1 MKKISA
7 LFNVHHLYYLPQFLP
22 VAREMEE
29 RGNFDIYFSAY
40 TDKKCADYQLIKD
53 AVKNYSGKFIDA
65 ADEKERRKEILAQ
78 QFDIIVFGKSGHA
91 EQYCSSDTLAI
102 LLYHGIGVK
111 ACYYTDFNP
120 RINIRYV
127 EGRYRYEEL
136 KRRGVSTE
144 LVVTGFPKLDPL
156 FDSDNPEHR
165 DDDLILDPSK
175 PTILYAPTFYPSS
188 IEIFGKSIAELT
200 RGYNL
205 IVKLHHFSWILDKYR
220 HQKLLFMDLAE
231 KYSHVQLLIPEKY
244 NIIPYFKCADILLT
258 EASSTAFEF
267 LAAGRPVI
275 ICDFHHLRIKH
286 RIFNRCF
293 RKSRMDNEIQQYL
306 GFAYHVNTPAQLPE
320 VLERAMEEK
329 DVFSKRASEI
339 SEEFLGVLDGN
350 ASKRIVDDILK
361 RF

>member
-1 MKKISA
+1 MKKISV

-40 TDKKCADYQLIKD
+40 TDKKQADYQLVKD
-53 AVKNYSGKFIDA
+53 AVKNFSGKFIDA
-65 ADEKERRKEILAQ
+65 ADEKERRKEILDRH
-78 QFDIIVFGKSGHA
+78 FDIIVFGKSSHA
-91 EQYCSSDTLAI
+91 ERYCSSDTLAI

-111 ACYYTDFNP
+111 ACYYTDFNS

-127 EGRYRYEEL
+127 EGQYRYDEL
-136 KRRGVSTE
+136 KRRGISTE
-144 LVVTGFPKLDPL
+144 LVVTGFPKLDML
-156 FDSDNPEHR
+156 FDSNNPEHR
-165 DDDLILDPSK
+165 DDDLILDPAI

-188 IEIFGKSIAELT
+188 IEIFGESIAELT
-200 RGYNL
+200 EGYNL
-205 IVKLHHFSWILDKYR
+205 IIKLHHFSWILDKYR
-220 HQKLLFMDLAE
+220 HQKSIFMDLAG
-231 KYSHVQLLIPEKY
+231 KYSHVQLLTPEKY
-244 NIIPYFKCADILLT
+244 NIIPYFKCTDILLT

-286 RIFNRCF
+286 RIFNRWF
-293 RKSRMDNEIQQYL
+293 RKIRMDEEIQRHL
-306 GFAYHVNTPAQLPE
+306 DFAYHIQNPGQLPDTLSE
-320 VLERAMEEK
+320 SMQKK
-329 DVFSKRASEI
+329 DDFSRRASEI
-339 SEEFLGVLDGN
+339 LEEFLGVLDGN

>member
-1 MKKISA
+1 LKKICV

-22 VAREMEE
+22 VAREMEK

-40 TDKKCADYQLIKD
+40 IDEKQADYQLIKD

-65 ADEKERRKEILAQ
+65 ADEKSRRKKILDQ
-78 QFDIIVFGKSGHA
+78 HFDIIVFGKSGHA
-91 EQYCSSDTLAI
+91 ERYCSSDTLAI

-120 RINIRYV
+120 RINIRYI
-127 EGRYRYEEL
+127 EGQYRYEEL

-144 LVVTGFPKLDPL
+144 LVVTGFSKLDPL
-156 FDSDNPEHR
+156 FDTDNPEHR
-165 DDDLILDPSK
+165 DDNLNLDSAK

-200 RGYNL
+200 KGYNL
-205 IVKLHHFSWILDKYR
+205 IVKLHHFSWLLEKYR
-220 HQKLLFMDLAE
+220 HQKSLFVDLAE
-231 KYSHVQLLIPEKY
+231 KYSHIQLLMPEKF

-267 LAAGRPVI
+267 LATGRPVI

-286 RIFNRCF
+286 RIFKQWF
-293 RKSRMDNEIQQYL
+293 RKSRMDDEIQQHL
-306 GFAYHVNTPAQLPE
+306 DFAYHIQSPGQLPE
-320 VLERAMEEK
+320 VLGKSMKEGNDFSRRAG
-329 DVFSKRASEI
+329 EI

-350 ASKRIVDDILK
+350 AGKRIVNDILK

>member
-1 MKKISA
+1 MKKIST

-144 LVVTGFPKLDPL
+144 LVVTGFPKLDPI
-156 FDSDNPEHR
+156 FDSDNQEHR

-188 IEIFGKSIAELT
+188 IEIFGRSIAELT

-220 HQKLLFMDLAE
+220 HQKSLFMDLAE
-231 KYSHVQLLIPEKY
+231 KYSHIQLLIPEKY

-286 RIFNRCF
+286 RIFNRWF

-320 VLERAMEEK
+320 VLGRAMEEK

>member
-1 MKKISA
+1 MKKIST

-65 ADEKERRKEILAQ
+65 ADEKERRKEILDQ
-78 QFDIIVFGKSGHA
+78 HFDIIVFGKSGHA

-127 EGRYRYEEL
+127 EGQYRYEEL

-144 LVVTGFPKLDPL
+144 LVVTGFPKLDPI
-156 FDSDNPEHR
+156 FDSDNQEHR

-188 IEIFGKSIAELT
+188 IEIFGRSIAELT

-220 HQKLLFMDLAE
+220 HQKSLFMDLAE

-286 RIFNRCF
+286 RIFNRWF

-320 VLERAMEEK
+320 VLGRAMEEK

>member
-22 VAREMEE
+22 VAREMEK

-40 TDKKCADYQLIKD
+40 IDKKRADYQLIKD
-53 AVKNYSGKFIDA
+53 AVKNFSGKFIDA
-65 ADEKERRKEILAQ
+65 ADEKSRRKNILDRH
-78 QFDIIVFGKSGHA
+78 FDIIVFGKSGHA

-102 LLYHGIGVK
+102 LLYHGIGLK

-127 EGRYRYEEL
+127 EGQYRYDEL

-188 IEIFGKSIAELT
+188 IEIFGESIAELT
-200 RGYNL
+200 SDYNL

-231 KYSHVQLLIPEKY
+231 KYSHVQLLMPEKY
-244 NIIPYFKCADILLT
+244 NIIPYFKRADFLLT

-286 RIFNRCF
+286 RIFNRWF
-293 RKSRMDNEIQQYL
+293 RKSRMDEDIQKHL
-306 GFAYHVNTPAQLPE
+306 DFAYHIQSPGQLSE
-320 VLERAMEEK
+320 VLGKSMKEGN
-329 DVFSKRASEI
+329 DFSRRASEI

-350 ASKRIVDDILK
+350 ASKRIVDDIVK